1 MRNITTINSNISDL
15 QKYKIVE
22 GTANRGDTVN
32 LGKKVIAVVAS
43 SNTYDQ
49 WLVGQGVT
57 YATFCDSI
65 VVGVAGGTYGLQI
78 EGTKII
84 FNQYG
89 NMPTV
94 HYKAYFNTSHVSINR
109 PTDR

>member
-94 HYKAYFNTSHVSINR
+94 HYKALLAV
-109 PTDR
+109 